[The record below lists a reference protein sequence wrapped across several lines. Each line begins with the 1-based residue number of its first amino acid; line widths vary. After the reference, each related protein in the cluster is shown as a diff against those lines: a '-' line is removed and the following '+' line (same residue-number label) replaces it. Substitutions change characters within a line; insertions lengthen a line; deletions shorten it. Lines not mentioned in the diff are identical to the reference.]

1 MSIGG
6 SFSGISFGGVASG
19 MDTESIVSRLI
30 QLEAIPL
37 QRMQQQQQSLST
49 RMGALQQLRNRVV
62 SLATAAG
69 ALNSASAFAAIG
81 ASSSDTAG
89 ATVSADA
96 GAAAGIYQ
104 PAVSKLA
111 QANKISSGAQAG
123 TETELNLSGKFVVN
137 GKTVTVETTDSLK
150 TIAQKVNALNVGV
163 TASLIDG
170 GTNNAY
176 LTFTS
181 SSTGAAGKIQIANMS
196 GTVLEDLA
204 LTTGGASTIREAI
217 SGGATSFGFA
227 SATTSIAQTLGTS
240 GLGTKSFQINGQTI
254 NVDLD
259 NANLSGVAAAINLS
273 GSGATATVRTVTT
286 DGKTTYK
293 LDITGLT
300 SFDDSQNVLGSLGV
314 VQQAFKGQLTAAQD
328 AEFTL
333 DGVAMTSA
341 KNSVTSVIPGVT
353 LTLHKANATTP
364 EKSTITLTQDNAAIK
379 KKIVEFKDA
388 FNAMVDF
395 VKQNS
400 SFDKTTFASGVLFG
414 DGTSRQ
420 IEASASSVIFNTVSG
435 LTSQFSN
442 LTQLGFGFDSDGKL
456 TLDEAGL
463 DSALASSATD
473 VSAVFRQLGNTT
485 VQGLTY
491 VSALDKTK
499 AGSYN
504 VNITSLATKGAYTG
518 EVAQT
523 VETSLA
529 ETLTFTGS
537 LFGSTPYELD
547 IAAGSSQADIVS
559 KINNDTKLKDLVV
572 ASVEGGKLKIESKKF
587 GTIGNFTVK
596 SSLEAD
602 VDNSGIGKFFSGTT
616 VTGADIAGTI
626 NGKAATG
633 NGQFLTSSE
642 GDSEGLQVLYTGNSV
657 GSLGSMTYTKGIS
670 AQMTTMLNTF
680 TDTVN
685 GLLTASDKS
694 LQDQI
699 DTIGQSMTAL
709 QERLGRRQ
717 LELRAKFTRMEQ
729 AISQLQAQSNGLSA
743 LR

>member
-69 ALNSASAFAAIG
+69 ALNSASAFTAIG
-81 ASSSDTAG
+81 ATSSDTAV
-89 ATVSADA
+89 ATVSAEA

-104 PAVSKLA
+104 LAVSKLA
-111 QANKISSGAQAG
+111 QANKISSAAQTG
-123 TETELNLSGKFVVN
+123 TETELNLTGKFVVN
-137 GKTVTVETTDSLK
+137 GKTVTVESTDSLK

-176 LTFTS
+176 LTLTS
-181 SSTGAAGKIQIANMS
+181 SNTGASGKIQVANLS
-196 GTVLEDLA
+196 GSVLEGLG
-204 LTTGGASTIREAI
+204 LTVSGVPTIREAI
-217 SGGATSFGFA
+217 SGGGTSYGF
-227 SATTSIAQTLGTS
+227 SSSTTAISSLIGTS

-273 GSGATATVRTVTT
+273 GSGATATVRTVTA

-300 SFDDSQNVLGSLGV
+300 TFDDSQNVLGSLGV
-314 VQQAFKGQLTAAQD
+314 VQQSFKNQLAAAQD

-341 KNSVTSVIPGVT
+341 KNAVTSVIPGVT
-353 LTLHKANATTP
+353 LTLLKANATTP

-379 KKIVEFKDA
+379 KKVVEFKDA

-400 SFDKTTFASGVLFG
+400 AFDKTTFASGVLFG

-420 IEASASSVIFNTVSG
+420 IEASASSVIFNSVAG
-435 LTSQFSN
+435 LTSQFTN

-463 DSALASSATD
+463 DSALASSASD
-473 VSAVFRQLGNTT
+473 VSAVFRQLGNTS
-485 VQGLTY
+485 VQGLSY

-499 AGSYN
+499 AGSYS
-504 VNITSLATKGAYTG
+504 VNITSAATKGSYTG

-523 VETSLA
+523 VSTSLA

-537 LFGSTPYELD
+537 LFGSTPYTLN
-547 IAAGSSQADIVS
+547 IAAGSSQADIVT
-559 KINNDTKLKDLVV
+559 KINSDSKLKDLVV

-587 GTIGNFTVK
+587 GTNGNFTVK
-596 SSLEAD
+596 SNLEAD
-602 VDNSGIGKFFSGTT
+602 VDNSGIGKFSSGTT
-616 VTGADIAGTI
+616 VTGADIVGTI

-633 NGQFLTSSE
+633 NGQFLTSSA

-657 GSLGSMTYTKGIS
+657 GALGSLTYTKGIS

-717 LELRAKFTRMEQ
+717 QELRAKFTRMEQ
-729 AISQLQAQSNGLSA
+729 AISQLQAQSNGLA
-743 LR
+743 AMR